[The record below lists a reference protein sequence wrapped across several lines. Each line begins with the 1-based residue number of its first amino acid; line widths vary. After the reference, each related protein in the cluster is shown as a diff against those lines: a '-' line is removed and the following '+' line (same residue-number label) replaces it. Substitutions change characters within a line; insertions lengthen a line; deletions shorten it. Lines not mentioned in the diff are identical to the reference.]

1 MFSSRVSRRGAT
13 SLGAL
18 ALVLASTSAIASA
31 QLAAPP
37 LEPAA
42 LLVPPSGGD
51 VRAPTSQRPASD
63 RLVITA
69 PFTAAA
75 PERRSPLVAG
85 FLGVLPGLG
94 HAYAGEGRR
103 GLAVAAV
110 WLGSGMV
117 MFSSAHKA
125 VTGAGAVVNIASY
138 VFSIADAALAA
149 ERFNARH
156 SLGSPH

>member
-1 MFSSRVSRRGAT
+1 MFSSLGSRRRGAT
-13 SLGAL
+13 NLLAL
-18 ALVLASTSAIASA
+18 ALVLVSASGSA
-31 QLAAPP
+31 QLAAPR
-37 LEPAA
+37 LDAA
-42 LLVPPSGGD
+42 VSLVPASGGEM
-51 VRAPTSQRPASD
+51 RSATSPTPAPD
-63 RLVITA
+63 RLVIA
-69 PFTAAA
+69 VPFDASA

-117 MFSSAHKA
+117 MFSSANKA

-156 SLGSPH
+156 GIGPPR